1 MLRVGLT
8 GGLGSGKSTVGMML
22 AGRGASLLQADEIG
36 RELMRRGEA
45 VYAGIVARFGPGVVR
60 ADGELDRAEL
70 ARLAFRE
77 GRGEELNAIVHP
89 AVIARQAEISEEI
102 GGRDPGAVVVVES
115 ALIFETRHGEGWR
128 ERFDVLVLV
137 TAEERTKVERYVRRA
152 AGTRLAGEL
161 EAEARARLALQMRDE
176 EKAAFC
182 DYVIANDG
190 SLHALEE
197 KAGELWES
205 LLERAAVEADGTARA

>member
-8 GGLGSGKSTVGMML
+8 GGLGSGKSTVGRML
-22 AGRGASLLQADEIG
+22 ARRGASLLQADEIG
-36 RELMRRGEA
+36 RELMRPGQA
-45 VYAGIVARFGPGVVR
+45 VYDEIVALFGPGVVR
-60 ADGELDRAEL
+60 ADGGLDRGEL

-89 AVIARQAEISEEI
+89 AVIARQAEMSEEI

-115 ALIFETRHGEGWR
+115 ALIFETRYGDGWR

-137 TAEERTKVERYVRRA
+137 TAEEQIKVERYVARA
-152 AGTRLAGEL
+152 AGTRPASEL

-176 EKAAFC
+176 EKADFC

-190 SLHALEE
+190 TLQELEAQ
-197 KAGELWES
+197 AGRLWEG
-205 LLERAAVEADGTARA
+205 LLERSAAVADGEAGA